1 MPEPTETPEVFD
13 RIDAFVAVAGS
24 LSMSERDEC
33 SLLGLRLREWR
44 RWRAHTV
51 EVDAV
56 PPAFLERRLA
66 YALPLL
72 RRMAA
77 AALNGG

>member
-1 MPEPTETPEVFD
+1 MPEPTQTPEVLD
-13 RIDAFVAVAGS
+13 RIDAFVAVAQS

-33 SLLGLRLREWR
+33 SLLGVRLREWR
-44 RWRAHTV
+44 HWRAHTV
-51 EVDAV
+51 AADAM
-56 PPAFLERRLA
+56 PPAHMERRLA

-77 AALNGG
+77 AALNTG